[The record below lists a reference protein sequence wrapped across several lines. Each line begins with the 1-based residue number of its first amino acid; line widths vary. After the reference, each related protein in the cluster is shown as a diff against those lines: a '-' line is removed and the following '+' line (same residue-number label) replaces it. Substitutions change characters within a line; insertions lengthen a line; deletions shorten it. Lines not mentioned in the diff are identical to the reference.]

1 MKEKEEKKLDKGKEK
16 PAEQQSI
23 ILNRPQ
29 EAKDR
34 DKGVT
39 EKKEEPLKST
49 VANDIG
55 EIDDNEF
62 EKTMEKEIE
71 RNKREDEKEFLK
83 RIGFKEQEKNG
94 KTQFSKWV
102 DEGVIIGITYNNANP
117 NGRIWGFRDNKP
129 INTDEL
135 KEMDE
140 FKQFTKFRRGEV
152 KMPEL
157 PAVPSQEGIQ
167 KAQETGFKPRGR
179 MYKVG
184 DHEEPDS
191 GLAQQWGN
199 QAKISLRIMEP
210 TEQTSDY
217 AKAVVRA
224 TLPDGQY
231 IEECIIHYFDVSR
244 ERIVFETIEKMLE
257 EKKKPIEGFDDEGRP
272 ILTPEAKYRAYKRFI
287 KFKDFAIRDA
297 ITKAGRRAI
306 LKLLNREWREP
317 EEIEAEEQEVKMVH
331 KW

>member
-1 MKEKEEKKLDKGKEK
+1 MKEKEEKKVDKEKEK

-39 EKKEEPLKST
+39 EKKEEPLKSA
-49 VANDIG
+49 VAKDIG
-55 EIDDNEF
+55 EMNDNEF

-71 RNKREDEKEFLK
+71 QNKREDEQEFLR

-157 PAVPSQEGIQ
+157 PAVPTPRREIQ
-167 KAQETGFKPRGR
+167 TKAFEKRGGV
-179 MYKVG
+179 YKVG
-184 DHEEPDS
+184 GHEEPDAW
-191 GLAQQWGN
+191 LVQQWAN
-199 QAKISLRIMEP
+199 QAGVS
-210 TEQTSDY
+210 TEIIEATQTTEY
-217 AKAVVRA
+217 AKAIVRA
-224 TLPDGQY
+224 RMGEQFVD
-231 IEECIIHYFDVSR
+231 ECVIHVFDT
-244 ERIVFETIEKMLE
+244 EKELIALEIIEKME
-257 EKKKPIEGFDDEGRP
+257 REGKKPIEGWDDEGRP
-272 ILTPEAKYRAYKRFI
+272 ILSVEAKRKIYELFLRFR
-287 KFKDFAIRDA
+287 KFAVRGA
-297 ITKAGRRAI
+297 VTKAARRAQ
-306 LKLLNREWREP
+306 LKITNKEWREEP
-317 EEIEAEEQEVKMVH
+317 EIEEEEREVKMVH
-331 KW
+331 R